1 MGTTTVSTITAILQ
15 TATNFGVLGIVFW
28 LFLTG
33 KLHNDDEMKRVE
45 TDLAAE
51 REAHEMTRQA
61 LALANER
68 ANVSVL
74 VAQMAAKALSPPGTV
89 VPGIGDIQ

>member
-1 MGTTTVSTITAILQ
+1 MSTPAVQTITAILQ

-51 REAHEMTRQA
+51 REAHDLTRQA

-68 ANVSVL
+68 ANTSVL
-74 VAQMAAKALSPPGTV
+74 ISQMVAKALLPSGTEL
-89 VPGIGDIQ
+89 PK